1 MPLRI
6 SIVEYN
12 PQWPE
17 LYQLEAGR
25 IRTILGSRVLR
36 LEHIGSTSVSGL
48 AAKPVVDMT
57 LAVVDSADEEAY
69 APALEGAGYE
79 LRIRE
84 ANWHEHRMFNGPGTD
99 INLHVFSSGC
109 PEIERILLFRDWLR
123 ECRRSRF
130 LLADQVSPGSEGMD

>member
-1 MPLRI
+1 MARGVRKSGPRRTSGVSGIPAYSGGRARPHPRLEPRGRSPIAMPLHI

-57 LAVVDSADEEAY
+57 LA
-69 APALEGAGYE
+69 
-79 LRIRE
+79 
-84 ANWHEHRMFNGPGTD
+84 
-99 INLHVFSSGC
+99 
-109 PEIERILLFRDWLR
+109 
-123 ECRRSRF
+123 
-130 LLADQVSPGSEGMD
+130 